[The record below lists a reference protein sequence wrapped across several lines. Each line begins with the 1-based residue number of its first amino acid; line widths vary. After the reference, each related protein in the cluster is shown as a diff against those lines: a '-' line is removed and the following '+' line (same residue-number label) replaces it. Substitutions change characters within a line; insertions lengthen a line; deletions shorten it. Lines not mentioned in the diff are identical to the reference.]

1 MKILVTG
8 GCGFVGANLC
18 LSLRK
23 NNHRVF
29 SLDNLVRKSSKIN
42 HKILIRN
49 KIKNYNFDVKN
60 YKRLR
65 VGIGHPGIKSLV
77 SSYVLEKFPENDM
90 NLMDNKLSLLI
101 KNFSLFF
108 TDESLLLTKISL

>member
-18 LSLRK
+18 LSLKK
-23 NNHRVF
+23 NNHKVF

-49 KIKNYNFDVKN
+49 KIKSVMMQVD
-60 YKRLR
+60 
-65 VGIGHPGIKSLV
+65 
-77 SSYVLEKFPENDM
+77 
-90 NLMDNKLSLLI
+90 
-101 KNFSLFF
+101 FSR
-108 TDESLLLTKISL
+108 

>member
-23 NNHRVF
+23 NNYKVF

-42 HKILIRN
+42 HNILI
-49 KIKNYNFDVKN
+49 
-60 YKRLR
+60 KRLE
-65 VGIGHPGIKSLV
+65 KSKSIASWKDENNFL
-77 SSYVLEKFPENDM
+77 LLEMNIEKF
-90 NLMDNKLSLLI
+90 I
-101 KNFSLFF
+101 ILFMI
-108 TDESLLLTKISL
+108 EG